1 MDDKIIELLHG
12 APGVSRAVDT
22 SEHPYYNARNYPGR
36 CSSGSL
42 EDLRRVG
49 LLDDVAEVLIREE
62 EIRTRIA
69 DLGRRIST
77 DYDGKIPL
85 LVGILK
91 GASVFLSDLIRQ
103 ITIPCM
109 LDFMATSSYGSGT
122 ENSGI
127 VRILKDLDQT
137 IEGRHVLI
145 VDDIIDT
152 GLTMDYLLETL
163 KARYPASLRVCAL
176 LDKASRRRR
185 HVPIDYR
192 GFEIPDRFVVGY
204 GLDYGG
210 IYRNLPFICVL
221 KPEVYA

>member
-1 MDDKIIELLHG
+1 VEG
-12 APGVSRAVDT
+12 P
-22 SEHPYYNARNYPGR
+22 
-36 CSSGSL
+36 
-42 EDLRRVG
+42 RRVS
-49 LLDDVAEVLIREE
+49 LQDDVAEVLIREDE
-62 EIRTRIA
+62 LQARVA
-69 DLGRRIST
+69 DLGRQISS
-77 DYDGKIPL
+77 DYEGKIPL

-91 GASVFLSDLIRQ
+91 GASIFLSDLIRKT
-103 ITIPCM
+103 TIPCL
-109 LDFMATSSYGSGT
+109 LDFIATSSYGVGS
-122 ENSGI
+122 ESSGI

-152 GLTMDYLLETL
+152 GFTMDYLLETL

-176 LDKASRRRR
+176 LDKISRRRR

-192 GFEIPDRFVVGY
+192 GFEIPDKFVVGY

>member
-1 MDDKIIELLHG
+1 M
-12 APGVSRAVDT
+12 
-22 SEHPYYNARNYPGR
+22 
-36 CSSGSL
+36 
-42 EDLRRVG
+42 G

-62 EIRTRIA
+62 EIANRIG
-69 DLGRRIST
+69 DLGRQISR
-77 DYDGKIPL
+77 DYDGKTPL
-85 LVGILK
+85 FVGILK
-91 GASVFLSDLIRQ
+91 GASLFLSDLIRQ
-103 ITIPCM
+103 VTVPCM
-109 LDFMATSSYGSGT
+109 LDFIATSAYGDGT

-152 GLTMDYLLETL
+152 GFTMDYLLETL

-176 LDKASRRRR
+176 LDKVSRRRR

-192 GFEIPDRFVVGY
+192 GFEIPDKFVVGY
-204 GLDYGG
+204 GLDYAG

-221 KPEVYA
+221 KPEVYS